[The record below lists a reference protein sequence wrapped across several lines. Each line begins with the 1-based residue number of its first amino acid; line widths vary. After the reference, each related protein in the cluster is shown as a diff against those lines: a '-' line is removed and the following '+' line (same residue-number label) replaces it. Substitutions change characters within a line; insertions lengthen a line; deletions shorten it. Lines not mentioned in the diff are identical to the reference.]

1 MLNKMQIIGNV
12 ATEIESRTMQNGGKV
27 ANFNIATSEKWK
39 TQDGEQKERTEFHRV
54 VVFAEP
60 LIKLIESYVN
70 KGDKLYLCGQLETR
84 KWTDQQGNDK
94 YTTEVVLRPYKG
106 EIKLLGSKQRPEQT
120 AYEGFAPDDMDDSDI
135 PF

>member
-1 MLNKMQIIGNV
+1 MQIIGNV
-12 ATEIESRTMQNGGKV
+12 ATQPEIRNMSSGKQV
-27 ANFNIATSEKWK
+27 ANFTIATSEHWK
-39 TQDGEQKERTEFHRV
+39 DQQGQKQERAEFHRV
-54 VVFAEP
+54 VVFADP

-120 AYEGFAPDDMDDSDI
+120 AYEGFAPDDMDQEI